1 MAAGVEN
8 ISSAAGTA
16 PPAASPS
23 VEFAASPRARRLAQ
37 ELGIDINAV
46 KPARGPRV
54 VEDDVRRF
62 AANRWETPPGPA
74 STDTPAPS
82 RRASTTRKI
91 VAERLTQSF
100 HTAPHFYLGVE
111 ANAAELVR
119 LREQLLES
127 YQQQAGVR
135 LTHTDLFLRAL
146 ALALKDHPQVNA
158 YWYQEAIQ
166 LRDSIDVGFAAQTP
180 EGLVVPVIRNA
191 DTLSL
196 LNLVRQR
203 QTLTEK
209 ARAGKLGLA
218 EMEGGS
224 ATLSN
229 LGNSGIDWFQAILNP
244 PQSVILATGRI
255 AKRAVVVN
263 DSLEVCP
270 TVMLSLSVD
279 HRVLDGVA
287 GASFLGRIRELI
299 ENPSVMVL

>member
-1 MAAGVEN
+1 M
-8 ISSAAGTA
+8 
-16 PPAASPS
+16 
-23 VEFAASPRARRLAQ
+23 
-37 ELGIDINAV
+37 
-46 KPARGPRV
+46 
-54 VEDDVRRF
+54 
-62 AANRWETPPGPA
+62 
-74 STDTPAPS
+74 
-82 RRASTTRKI
+82 
-91 VAERLTQSF
+91 
-100 HTAPHFYLGVE
+100 
-111 ANAAELVR
+111 
-119 LREQLLES
+119 
-127 YQQQAGVR
+127 
-135 LTHTDLFLRAL
+135 
-146 ALALKDHPQVNA
+146 
-158 YWYQEAIQ
+158 
-166 LRDSIDVGFAAQTP
+166 
-180 EGLVVPVIRNA
+180 VPVIRNA

-196 LNLVRQR
+196 LDLVRQR

-270 TVMLSLSVD
+270 TIMLSLSVD

-287 GASFLGRIRELI
+287 GARFLGRIRELI